1 MHHGSD
7 WAANAMVEEIRTRR
21 GLREF
26 VEFPYRLCHGHQA
39 WVPVLRS
46 EMMAIVTGRTG
57 FVLRDN
63 PHAFFVTR
71 DRRGRVTGRIAVFV
85 DTRLS
90 VVKRL
95 GYGAF
100 TLFDVVDDWDQAKS
114 LLDAGTAWLRERGMD
129 VVKGPVSPT
138 NGDDYHGM
146 LAANFDDPP
155 MMYTNYN
162 HAYYNTFMLRYGFSV
177 DTRLGAWRFDVR
189 AAGAGRE
196 QLLQMAMAR
205 YHYHI
210 DNADM
215 RNLEGMACDIKR
227 ILDEAMP
234 QEWADLTPP
243 SIEDVRTMVRD
254 MKRFVRPEMVA
265 IARTDEGRPIG
276 FVASSPDYSQVFRH
290 MNGRLLPFGWLM
302 FLLYRSRINAGR
314 ALVMFVVPDYRARG
328 VPAAMFSRLFSW
340 GRSHGYRVA
349 EGSLIGEENVRSW
362 REIEGAGGVRY
373 KTWYLYQMALRPE
386 VHDAVT

>member
-1 MHHGSD
+1 MK
-7 WAANAMVEEIRTRR
+7 AIAEEVATRR

-26 VEFPYRLCHGHQA
+26 VEFPYRLYRGHHA

-46 EMMAIVTGRTG
+46 EMMAIVTGRSG
-57 FVLRDN
+57 FVLKDN

-71 DRRGRVTGRIAVFV
+71 DDKGRVAGRIAVLE
-85 DTRLS
+85 DTKLS
-90 VVKRL
+90 AVKGVR
-95 GYGAF
+95 YGAF
-100 TLFDVVDDWDQAKS
+100 TLFDVVDDWYQAKA
-114 LLDAGTAWLRERGMD
+114 LLDAGTDWLRSRGTQ

-146 LAANFDDPP
+146 LAMNFDDPP

-162 HAYYNTFMLRYGFSV
+162 HAYYNTFMQRYGFTV
-177 DTRLGAWRFDVR
+177 DIRLGAWRFDAR
-189 AAGAGRE
+189 AVSAYRE
-196 QLLQMAMAR
+196 NLLKKVQAR

-215 RNLEGMACDIKR
+215 GDLEGMANDIKR

-234 QEWADLTPP
+234 VEWADLTPP
-243 SIEDVRTMVRD
+243 SIENVRIMVRD

-276 FVASSPDYSQVFRH
+276 FVATCPDYNQVFRR
-290 MNGRLLPFGWLM
+290 MNGRLFPLGWLM
-302 FLLYRSRINAGR
+302 FLLFRGRIDAGR
-314 ALVMFVVPDYRARG
+314 ALVLFVVPDYRSRG
-328 VPAAMFSRLFSW
+328 VPAAMFSKLFAW
-340 GRSHGYRVA
+340 GRAHGYRMA
-349 EGSLIGEENVRSW
+349 EGSLVGEENVRSW

-373 KTWYLYQMALRPE
+373 KTWYLYQMVLGPQASPATRISTLPE
-386 VHDAVT
+386 A